1 MKGHSKLI
9 FLVFFIFLTSCVPAY
24 KAQLFSVEAVNLKDN
39 EKGWVFENEKIK
51 IKYDFWAQ
59 NGIMS
64 FEVFNKL
71 DSPIYIDWKN
81 SALVYNGNKN
91 DYWID
96 EVNSLSN
103 TSSVAVNSLFLNNSV
118 IQNGKSQSLT
128 KSVRTERITFIP
140 PNTNIRYSKFKLIN
154 DEFIDF
160 KLTNDNI
167 FKEKSKVNSRK
178 MATKYLLPFDNTNT
192 ILTFRNYLTFSMT
205 ENSKDYFFIN
215 NEFYLSNIKEMN
227 SSEFDSKLDYSKKS
241 FYIDKIKFIHGL
253 KAKSGIINQADPLY
267 K

>member
-1 MKGHSKLI
+1 MKGYSKSI
-9 FLVFFIFLTSCVPAY
+9 FFIFLIFLSSCVPVY
-24 KAQLFSVEAVNLKDN
+24 KAQLFNIEAVNLKDN
-39 EKGWVFENEKIK
+39 EKAWVFENDRIK
-51 IKYDFWAQ
+51 VKYDFWAQ
-59 NGIMS
+59 NGVMS

-71 DSPIYIDWKN
+71 DSPIFIDWKN

-103 TSSVAVNSLFLNNSV
+103 SSSLAVNSLFLNNSV

-140 PNTNIRYSKFKLIN
+140 PRTNIRYSKFKLIN

-167 FKEKSKVNSRK
+167 VKEKSKVNSK
-178 MATKYLLPFDNTNT
+178 KVAIKYQLLFDNTNT
-192 ILTFRNYLTFSMT
+192 ILTFRNYLTYSLS
-205 ENSKDYFFIN
+205 ENFKDYSFIN

-227 SSEFDSKLDYSKKS
+227 SKEFDSKIDFNKKS
-241 FYIDKIKFIHGL
+241 FYIDKIKFIHGF
-253 KAKSGIINQADPLY
+253 KAKSGIIDQADPLY